1 MDKYD
6 NKYEKNHQKI
16 TKNNQ
21 NHQESPATPTNQPT
35 GTTNMIFSH
44 YMHQL

>member
-1 MDKYD
+1 MTVHGNKYD
-6 NKYEKNHQKI
+6 KNHQKI

-35 GTTNMIFSH
+35 CTTNMIFSH